1 MFSQAELKQVEVKG
15 HTDDPSAIQLGSL
28 VKNNHQRIRNHFD
41 SVQTRVAS
49 GHLVLQILSQ
59 VGYAGEP
66 DYEDIEWAC
75 RRRLVGI
82 GNAMRLTSVGQYGQV
97 FNGNFIDGQDEII
110 SLVARPIDPELPF
123 REYAPARYLYHEYTN
138 LNWQLGNDK
147 PRGVCII
154 EINLVELLWQYVK
167 AEMYYRNSKDVITTP
182 VYAWRHVISRML
194 PSYMDL
200 AFLNIH
206 RAVAAEREVEPEQPV
221 RTVPVPPLRDLALR
235 HAKNIRKVLLA
246 ANPLPGV
253 VLAHVPQFFNH
264 PGQDR
269 TALDRIV
276 YRDLGSTLQG
286 SWHLNLVNWHW
297 MHYCLSY
304 DGGVMGKFKKELSYD
319 LDRFMDLKVLN
330 KLPKAIYNHYRH
342 SLFLPLAD
350 QIAEKQK

>member
-1 MFSQAELKQVEVKG
+1 MFSQAELKQVEIKG
-15 HTDDPSAIQLGSL
+15 HTADPSAIQLGSL

-49 GHLVLQILSQ
+49 GHLVLQVLSQ

-82 GNAMRLTSVGQYGQV
+82 GNAMRLTSVGEFGQV
-97 FNGNFIDGQDEII
+97 FNGAFIEGQDEII
-110 SLVARPIDPELPF
+110 SLVARPIDPELSF
-123 REYAPARYLYHEYTN
+123 REYTPVRYLYHEYTN
-138 LNWQLGNDK
+138 LNWQLGNGK
-147 PRGVCII
+147 PRGVSII
-154 EINLVELLWQYVK
+154 EINLVELLWQYAK
-167 AEMYYRNSKDVITTP
+167 AEIYYRNIKEPITTP

-194 PSYMDL
+194 PSYMDI

-206 RAVAAEREVEPEQPV
+206 RAIAAGRDVEPEQPV
-221 RTVPVPPLRDLALR
+221 RTVPVPPLRDLAIR
-235 HAKNIRKVLLA
+235 NAENIRKVLLA

-253 VLAHVPQFFNH
+253 VLAHVPQFFNR
-264 PGQDR
+264 PGETR
-269 TALDRIV
+269 TAIDRILF
-276 YRDLGSTLQG
+276 RDSGSTTQG
-286 SWHLNLVNWHW
+286 SWHLSLVNWSW

-304 DGGVMGKFKKELSYD
+304 DAGVMSKFKKELSYD

-342 SLFLPLAD
+342 TLFRPLGD
-350 QIAEKQK
+350 QIAESGK